1 MNTLKTHASKPAA
14 AFTRIAVVVAVALL
28 LGLTFVSRPADAQ
41 SIAAPRAE
49 IVKQLGNAYAEAPVA
64 IGLTQDG
71 NVIELFTT
79 GDGSTWTMV
88 VTSPDGLSRVVASG
102 ASWVSTSSLAG
113 MEN

>member
-1 MNTLKTHASKPAA
+1 MNTLKTHVSKPAA
-14 AFTRIAVVVAVALL
+14 AFTRIVVAMALL
-28 LGLTFVSRPADAQ
+28 SGLALVARPADAQ
-41 SIAAPRAE
+41 SIATPRAE

-64 IGLTQDG
+64 IGLTQNG

-102 ASWVSTSSLAG
+102 ASWVSTRPQAG
-113 MEN
+113 MPI

>member
-1 MNTLKTHASKPAA
+1 MNTLKTHVSKPAA
-14 AFTRIAVVVAVALL
+14 AFTRIVVAMALL
-28 LGLTFVSRPADAQ
+28 SGLALVARPADAQ

-113 MEN
+113 REN

>member
-1 MNTLKTHASKPAA
+1 M
-14 AFTRIAVVVAVALL
+14 ALL
-28 LGLTFVSRPADAQ
+28 SGLALVARPADAQ

-49 IVKQLGNAYAEAPVA
+49 IVKQLGDTYAEAPVA
-64 IGLTQDG
+64 IGLTGDG

-102 ASWVSTSSLAG
+102 ETWVSTRPLAG
-113 MEN
+113 MKI